1 MRGETGASDE
11 RPGRPAPDR
20 SLAAQLAAVGGRWWL
35 LGLSEV
41 VGSRWIL
48 LEVMN
53 D

>member
-35 LGLSEV
+35 SEV

-48 LEVMN
+48 LEVM
-53 D
+53 DD